1 MTITERAKEIL
12 LSFPQFCQTPTSLSG
27 KYHHGETHLIHAEE
41 TANAMRH
48 LCIEFN
54 IPEADR
60 DLLIAACYL
69 HDIGLTLITVK
80 GKTNPSFKYFEA
92 TDYSRNE
99 SKFDVHAML
108 SAEVILGLEIERKDE
123 LMRLVSVH
131 MSHWHPKCPQPQ
143 NLYEYLICIADY
155 VVTYG
160 SMKKFEE
167 RFK

>member
-1 MTITERAKEIL
+1 MKIEDRAKEIL
-12 LSFPQFCQTPTSLSG
+12 LSYPEFCQTPTSLSG
-27 KYHHGETHLIHAEE
+27 KHHHGETHLIHAEE

-48 LCIEFN
+48 FCIEFN

-60 DLLIAACYL
+60 DLLIGACYL

-80 GKTNPSFKYFEA
+80 GKVNNFKYFEA
-92 TDYSRNE
+92 TDYSRKE
-99 SKFDVHAML
+99 SMFEVHAVL
-108 SAEVILGLEIERKDE
+108 SAEVIEKYDIDRKEE
-123 LMRLVSVH
+123 LKRLVSVH

-143 NLYEYLICIADY
+143 NLYEYLICVADY